1 MRFGTLGGFCE
12 AALSVACRSL
22 LPLIAIVW
30 VVAAPATATADIK
43 SYAIVNDDAT
53 LEVGG
58 HHVHLFGIFIPST
71 TRTCRSTIRPVRCAP
86 EAALALE
93 FRIQSFVRCEVMSRN
108 RDGSV
113 EARCF
118 VDGAGSV
125 LDPDEDL
132 SAYLLRKGLALAVPS
147 APFEYHALERI
158 ARSQG
163 RGLWSE
169 SLRRVP

>member
-1 MRFGTLGGFCE
+1 MRSGTSGGFCDT
-12 AALSVACRSL
+12 ALIVACRSL
-22 LPLIAIVW
+22 LPLIAIMW
-30 VVAAPATATADIK
+30 VVAAPATAAADIR

-58 HHVHLFGIFIPST
+58 HRVHLFGIYIPST
-71 TRTCRSTIRPVRCAP
+71 NRTCRSTIRPIRCAP

-113 EARCF
+113 EGRCF
-118 VDGAGSV
+118 VDGGSV
-125 LDPDEDL
+125 LEPDEDL
-132 SAYLLRKGLALAVPS
+132 SAYLLRKGLALAVPG

-163 RGLWSE
+163 RGLWGE

>member
-1 MRFGTLGGFCE
+1 MRSGTSSDFYD
-12 AALSVACRSL
+12 AALTVICRSL
-22 LPLIAIVW
+22 LPLIAILL
-30 VVAAPATATADIK
+30 VAAAPPTAGADIE

-53 LEVGG
+53 LEIRGRR
-58 HHVHLFGIFIPST
+58 VHLFGIHIPVT
-71 TRTCRSTIRPVRCAP
+71 DQACRSTIRPVRCAP

-93 FRIQSFVRCEVMSRN
+93 FRIQSFVRCEVVSRN

-113 EARCF
+113 QGRCF

-125 LDPDEDL
+125 LEPDEDL
-132 SAYLLRKGLALAVPS
+132 SAYLLRRGLALAVPS
-147 APFEYHALERI
+147 APFEYHALERV